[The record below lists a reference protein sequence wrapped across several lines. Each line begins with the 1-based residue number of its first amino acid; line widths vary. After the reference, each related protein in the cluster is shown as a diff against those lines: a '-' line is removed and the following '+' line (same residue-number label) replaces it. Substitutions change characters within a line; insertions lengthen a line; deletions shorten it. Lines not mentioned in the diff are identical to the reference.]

1 MKRLFSLL
9 LALAILLCQPLT
21 AYAHDYVQMD
31 KTDCS
36 IELLVRYKGED
47 ITGGTLT
54 AICVGYVQED
64 DGNYYFRQAITNELL
79 EDISSSSLPETM
91 AEFYRNNKKDHEFYT
106 QTQSVKDGKATF
118 SGLGVGLYLIVQ
130 NKAAEG
136 YTKLNP
142 FLVSV
147 PYMEDGQ
154 YCYHV
159 TAAVKSELERE
170 PETTP
175 PTTPPSTPPPN
186 LPQTG
191 QLNWPVP
198 VLAAAG
204 MVMLL
209 LGTWFRSGRKKETEY
224 EE

>member
-9 LALAILLCQPLT
+9 LAIIVLFCQPL
-21 AYAHDYVQMD
+21 AVFAHDYVQLD

-36 IELLVRYKGED
+36 IEMLVRYEGEN

-54 AICVGYVQED
+54 AVRVGYVQED
-64 DGNYYFRQAITNELL
+64 DGNYYFRQEITNELL
-79 EDISSSSLPETM
+79 EDITSSSLPKEL
-91 AEFYRNNKKDHEFYT
+91 ADFYSNNKNDHDFYT
-106 QTQSVKDGKATF
+106 QTQSVTNGKATF
-118 SGLGVGLYLIVQ
+118 RGLGVGLYLIIQ

-136 YTKLNP
+136 YSKMNP

-154 YCYHV
+154 YRYHV

-175 PTTPPSTPPPN
+175 PTTKPPQK

-204 MVMLL
+204 MAMLL
-209 LGTWFRSGRKKETEY
+209 LGTWLRSDRKKETEY

>member
-9 LALAILLCQPLT
+9 LAILVLFCQPL
-21 AYAHDYVQMD
+21 AVFAHDYVQLD

-36 IELLVRYKGED
+36 IEMLVRYEGED

-54 AICVGYVQED
+54 AIKVGYVAED
-64 DGNYYFRQAITNELL
+64 DGNYYFRQEITNELL
-79 EDISSSSLPETM
+79 EDISSSSLPKKM
-91 AEFYRNNKKDHEFYT
+91 AKFYNDNKKSHVFYT
-106 QTQSVKDGKATF
+106 QTLSVTNGKATF

-130 NKAAEG
+130 NQAAKG
-136 YTKLNP
+136 YSKLSP

-154 YCYHV
+154 YRYHV

-175 PTTPPSTPPPN
+175 PTKPPPN

-204 MVMLL
+204 MAMLL
-209 LGTWFRSGRKKETEY
+209 LGAWLRSGRKKESEY

>member
-9 LALAILLCQPLT
+9 LVILVLFCQPL
-21 AYAHDYVQMD
+21 AVFAHDYVQLD

-36 IELLVRYKGED
+36 IEMLVRYEGEN

-54 AICVGYVQED
+54 AIKVGYVAED
-64 DGNYYFRQAITNELL
+64 DGNYYFRKEFTNDLL
-79 EDISSSSLPETM
+79 ENISSPSLPAEM
-91 AEFYRNNKKDHEFYT
+91 ADFYNNNKKSHVFYT
-106 QTQSVKDGKATF
+106 QTQSVTNGKATF

-130 NKAAEG
+130 NKAADG
-136 YTKLNP
+136 YSPLNP

-154 YCYHV
+154 YRYHV
-159 TAAVKSELERE
+159 TASVKSELDRE
-170 PETTP
+170 PKPGTTP
-175 PTTPPSTPPPN
+175 PTKPPPD

-204 MVMLL
+204 MAMLL
-209 LGTWFRSGRKKETEY
+209 LGAWLRSGRKKETEY

>member
-9 LALAILLCQPLT
+9 LAILVLFCQPL
-21 AYAHDYVQMD
+21 AVFAHDYVQLD
-31 KTDCS
+31 KADCS
-36 IELLVRYKGED
+36 IEMLVRYEGEN

-54 AICVGYVQED
+54 AIKVGYVAED
-64 DGNYYFRQAITNELL
+64 DGNYYFRKEFTNDLL
-79 EDISSSSLPETM
+79 ENISSPSLPAEM
-91 AEFYRNNKKDHEFYT
+91 ADFYNNNKKSHVFYT
-106 QTQSVKDGKATF
+106 QTQSVTNGKATF

-130 NKAAEG
+130 NKAADG
-136 YTKLNP
+136 YSPLNP

-154 YCYHV
+154 YRYHV
-159 TAAVKSELERE
+159 TASVKSELERE
-170 PETTP
+170 PETTS
-175 PTTPPSTPPPN
+175 PSTKPPPD

-204 MVMLL
+204 MAMLL
-209 LGTWFRSGRKKETEY
+209 LGAWLRSGRKKETEY

>member
-9 LALAILLCQPLT
+9 LVILVLFCQPL
-21 AYAHDYVQMD
+21 AVFAHDYVQLD

-36 IELLVRYKGED
+36 IEVLVRYEGEN
-47 ITGGTLT
+47 ITSGTLT
-54 AICVGYVQED
+54 AVRVGYVQED
-64 DGNYYFRQAITNELL
+64 DGNYYFRQEITNELL
-79 EDISSSSLPETM
+79 EDITSSSLPKEL
-91 AEFYRNNKKDHEFYT
+91 ADFYSNNKGDHDFYT
-106 QTQSVKDGKATF
+106 QTQSVTNGKATF
-118 SGLGVGLYLIVQ
+118 RGLGVGLYLIVQ

-136 YTKLNP
+136 YSKMNP

-154 YCYHV
+154 YRYHV

-175 PTTPPSTPPPN
+175 PTTKPPQK

-204 MVMLL
+204 MAMLL
-209 LGTWFRSGRKKETEY
+209 LGTWLRSGRKKETEY